1 VFLADDPSLTL
12 AGGTASRSFRRALT
26 EQPAP
31 HWSET
36 LRHRIAAIDWV
47 PDLGQR
53 IGSADWWRGLL
64 TCTALCVATA
74 ALSPGFRP
82 IAGSV
87 PAPVSGAEWD
97 EARAQAIAPIGWGAD
112 TGRRMAANDLVR
124 PLAEAPERP
133 VVELVATLGEG
144 DRLTG
149 VLSRAGVG
157 RRDAEDAAALVA
169 GVGSLDDLP
178 AGTRVELTL
187 GRRADRTVSRPL
199 DRLKMRARFDMGV
212 TLVRGATGLTMTRQP
227 IAVDHTPLRLQ
238 GLVGASLYRSARAA
252 GAPAKA
258 LEQYLKAI
266 ASRVSLG
273 REVGAADRFDMVIER
288 ERAATGEVRLGQLM
302 LAGLNRPGRDGG
314 TRALRLVRWGEPG
327 HESWWDPNGQSER
340 RGAMGMPVAGRI
352 SSAFGGR
359 FHPLL
364 GFLRLHA
371 GLDIAA
377 PTGSP
382 IHAAADG
389 VVAFAGRN
397 AGYGNLV
404 KLAHGGSIETRYGHM
419 SRIAV
424 NPGARVVRGQVIG
437 YVGMTGL
444 ATGPHLHWEV
454 RRGGQPVNPRSI
466 SFDQVATLS
475 GDTLRRLKARM
486 AELLAVQPGR

>member
-1 VFLADDPSLTL
+1 VKPLFLADDPSLTL
-12 AGGTASRSFRRALT
+12 AGGTATRSFRRALA
-26 EQPAP
+26 EQPAPP

-36 LRHRIAAIDWV
+36 LRHRLSAIDWV

-53 IGSADWWRGLL
+53 IGSGDWWRGLA
-64 TCTALCVATA
+64 TCTALCVATG

-87 PAPVSGAEWD
+87 PAPVTGAEWD

-144 DRLTG
+144 DRMTG
-149 VLSRAGVG
+149 VLARAGVG

-187 GRRADRTVSRPL
+187 GRRADRTQSRPL
-199 DRLKMRARFDMGV
+199 DRLKMRARFDLGV
-212 TLVRGATGLTMTRQP
+212 TLVRGAAGLTMTRQP

-238 GLVGASLYRSARAA
+238 GQVGASLYRSARAA

-258 LEQYLKAI
+258 LEQYIKAI

-273 REVGAADRFDMVIER
+273 RDVGAADGFDMVIER

-302 LAGLNRPGRDGG
+302 LAGLNRNG
-314 TRALRLVRWGEPG
+314 RALRLVRWGEPG

-359 FHPLL
+359 LHPLL

-404 KLAHGGSIETRYGHM
+404 RLAHGASIETRYGHM

-424 NPGARVVRGQVIG
+424 GPGARVARGQVIG

-454 RRGGQPVNPRSI
+454 RRNGRPVNPRTI
-466 SFDQVATLS
+466 SFDQVTTLS
-475 GDTLRRLKARM
+475 GDTLRRLKGRM
-486 AELLAVQPGR
+486 AQLLAVRPGS

>member
-1 VFLADDPSLTL
+1 VFLADDPSLAL
-12 AGGTASRSFRRALT
+12 SGGTAARSMRRALVP
-26 EQPAP
+26 QPVP

-53 IGSADWWRGLL
+53 IGSTDWWRGLA
-64 TCTALCVATA
+64 TCTALCVATGTLA
-74 ALSPGFRP
+74 PGLRP
-82 IAGSV
+82 IAGGV

-97 EARAQAIAPIGWGAD
+97 EARAQGIAPIGWGAD

-149 VLSRAGVG
+149 VLARAGVS
-157 RRDAEDAAALVA
+157 RREAEDAAALVA
-169 GVGSLDDLP
+169 SAGSLDDLP
-178 AGTRVELTL
+178 AGTRIELTL

-199 DRLKMRARFDMGV
+199 DRLKMRARFDLGV
-212 TLVRGATGLTMTRQP
+212 TLVRGAAGLGMTRQP

-252 GAPAKA
+252 GAPARA

-302 LAGLNRPGRDGG
+302 LAGLDRGGRP
-314 TRALRLVRWGEPG
+314 LRLVRWGEPG

-352 SSAFGGR
+352 TSSFGAR
-359 FHPLL
+359 MHPLL
-364 GFLRLHA
+364 GFMRMHK
-371 GLDIAA
+371 GIDIAA
-377 PTGSP
+377 PWGSP
-382 IHAAADG
+382 VQAAIEG
-389 VVAFAGRN
+389 VVASAGRSG
-397 AGYGNLV
+397 GYGNFI
-404 KLAHGGSIETRYGHM
+404 KLAHPAGLASGYGHL

-424 NPGARVVRGQVIG
+424 RPGQRVARGQVIG
-437 YVGMTGL
+437 YVGSTGL
-444 ATGPHLHWEV
+444 STGPHLHWEV
-454 RRGGQPVNPRSI
+454 WRNGQAINPRSI

-475 GDTLRRLKARM
+475 GETLRRLKARM
-486 AELLAVQPGR
+486 AQLLDVPPGR